1 MSNISFRGSARRKGF
16 SPIQVPNQ
24 SQKILAEGE
33 RTIRGMRDVQQAQ
46 IRNREEFLEVTK
58 DNQRKVAYQDE
69 KNENLR
75 RGFAKSFL
83 DAELQNLKTKIK
95 DVSPGGGD
103 YMNFQTR
110 EKLKELI
117 PKAIQ
122 SVGQIQEMRLESATK
137 KAIALGSA
145 NVFRTPREVQAF
157 RRGFKDVGWAQE
169 EMNRVIERADAMDPK
184 LAAYI
189 RGLGGMD
196 LLATSNLFLA
206 EQGKNGFRNW
216 INNEGGDVLLHPTT
230 GYSLSVLRS
239 KGDTEGARAQINWL
253 EQEFKSHFGQ
263 YQKDGSMRLEGASLQ
278 AIAHNMDPYMQRAKE
293 EVLKFTRSAEVTRL
307 EQEKLDNINTTFRA
321 AVLAEGGPKQG
332 FSAENI
338 VNWHQIESAGNPQKK
353 VALLDFAGHRL
364 ESMARTGE
372 LDVGDIDRIM
382 QSEVCINGNCAEFMT
397 QPQWKEWLHKAS
409 KAAADRAAL
418 QTTRNDEVEKRFSN
432 KVMQDTLATTKQLGR
447 PLNAEE
453 VKGLKETIISR
464 KYNPDDANWSW
475 LKDYENAEEALYNDQ
490 DELLQ
495 GLVDKGNLDL
505 RTLYMD
511 PTIHPSLIEKYK
523 DKAKDSFKNLPE
535 NTKKYYVKGIEQ
547 AVAAQANKS
556 GTPKTRDLRGAQTE
570 AMTARAIMDYH
581 TRAQQ
586 KVASGSFPS
595 TADAYDAA
603 FTELTKDIKDGIGL
617 YELNKNADDT
627 IDYDNPGF
635 KHFGQVSIDVK
646 GLEYKQ
652 QALED
657 RNFISL
663 SSDNGGVARAD
674 VQEIVKQPLTGKYP
688 SIVHKIKQAYPNK
701 TLNEVANSILEANG
715 LDPIEPRGLS
725 RVERYVHPSVK
736 KLITK
741 HASNARINRAT
752 EKTTKMMNPD
762 VDPKEVELEMSKT
775 PNAVAADEEDNGHNA
790 VTTPNTTGTTTGTEL
805 FGKPITEMTTG
816 EVSELQ
822 NQGRLGEVG
831 AFGIDGKTLKFYID
845 SNLVDPGVPFDDVTQ
860 RTIALENNID
870 LAGTFFADADSLEPI
885 YGIGQRWYTEDS
897 ELMTPIS
904 GLGPLAVE
912 ALRLTADETLD
923 KIGKGFDIAGE
934 AIEEE
939 VLNPVKEGFEIAG
952 ETTQAAAKK
961 YVKDPVDATAQ
972 QVGEGF
978 QIAAESIQDTSK
990 RLVYDPTMAATKAV
1004 QTQFKN
1010 LWESQ
1015 ITERVERWEEAL
1027 TKYISMKQQLAG
1039 QGWDVYKFRPEVE
1052 GVLMNHTIN
1061 HYVEAE

>member
-16 SPIQVPNQ
+16 NPIQVPNQ

-46 IRNREEFLEVTK
+46 IRNREEFLDVTK
-58 DNQRKVAYQDE
+58 ENQRKVQYQNE
-69 KNENLR
+69 KNEDLR
-75 RGFAKSFL
+75 KQFARSYL
-83 DAELQNLKTKIK
+83 DAELQHLKTKIK

-103 YMNFQTR
+103 YMNMQNR

-117 PKAIQ
+117 PKAIETF
-122 SVGQIQEMRLESATK
+122 GQVQEFRLQRATE
-137 KAIALGSA
+137 KATALGSA
-145 NVFRTPREVQAF
+145 NVFRSQKEIQAF
-157 RRGFKDVGWAQE
+157 RYANQNIGWAQE
-169 EMNRVIERADAMDPK
+169 AMNKVIDRAEAIDPK
-184 LAAYI
+184 LAAHI

-206 EQGKNGFRNW
+206 EQGKNGFSNW
-216 INNEGGDVLLHPTT
+216 INNEGGAELKHPET
-230 GYSLSVLRS
+230 GYTLAVLRS
-239 KGDTEGARAQINWL
+239 KGDTEGARSQVNYL
-253 EQEFKSHFGQ
+253 EGVFKQQFGQ
-263 YQKDGSMRLEGASLQ
+263 YKSDGTMRLEGASLQ
-278 AIAHNMDPYMQRAKE
+278 AIAHHMDPYMQRAKE
-293 EVLKFTRSAEVTRL
+293 EVLKYTRSNELTRL
-307 EQEKLDNINTTFRA
+307 EQEKLDKINTTFRS
-321 AVLAEGGPKQG
+321 AVLGEGGPKQG

-338 VNWHQIESAGNPQKK
+338 VNWHQIESTDNPQKK

-364 ESMARTGE
+364 VSMARTGE
-372 LDVGDIDRIM
+372 LDVGDIDRMM
-382 QSEVCINGNCAEFMT
+382 QSEVCINGKCDVFMN

-409 KAAADRAAL
+409 KASADRAAL
-418 QTTRNDEVEKRFSN
+418 QTKRNDEHEKSFSN
-432 KVMQDTLATTKQLGR
+432 FLMEDTINTAKQLGR
-447 PLNAEE
+447 PLNAQEIRE
-453 VKGLKETIISR
+453 LKETVVGR
-464 KYNPDDANWSW
+464 KYNPADANWSW
-475 LKDYENAEEALYNDQ
+475 LKDYENAEEAEYNAD
-490 DELLQ
+490 DERLKALE
-495 GLVDKGNLDL
+495 DKGQLDL

-547 AVAAQANKS
+547 AIAAQANKS

-586 KVASGSFPS
+586 KVASGSFSS

-603 FTELTKDIKDGIGL
+603 FVELTKDIKDGAGL

-635 KHFGQVSIDVK
+635 KHYGQVSIDVK

-674 VQEIVKQPLTGKYP
+674 VQEIVKQPLTGQYP

-701 TLNEVANSILEANG
+701 TVNEVANSILEANG

-736 KLITK
+736 KLITQ

-775 PNAVAADEEDNGHNA
+775 PNAVAADPEDNGHNA

-822 NQGRLGEVG
+822 NQGRLAEVG
-831 AFGIDGKTLKFYID
+831 AFGIDGKTLKYYID
-845 SNLVDPGVPFDDVTQ
+845 SGLIAYDDPFDDVTQ
-860 RTIALENNID
+860 RTIALENNAD

-885 YGIGQRWYTEDS
+885 YGIGQRWYTEES

-912 ALRLTADETLD
+912 ALRIQADETLD
-923 KIGKGFDIAGE
+923 KIGEGFEIAGE
-934 AIEEE
+934 AIKEE

-961 YVKDPVDATAQ
+961 YVKDPVDATVQ

-978 QIAAESIQDTSK
+978 QTAAETIQDTSK
-990 RLVYDPTMAATKAV
+990 RLVYDPTIAATQAV

-1027 TKYISMKQQLAG
+1027 TQYISMKQQLAG

-1052 GVLMNHTIN
+1052 AVLMNHTIN
-1061 HYVEAE
+1061 NYAEAE